1 MTRLQPHRCAAGAA
15 ILLLGGLAACGH
27 TAPTR
32 YFSLAAVPP
41 AAASDPTAGPV
52 NLGRLS
58 VRWPPAFD
66 RLEVVQPTG
75 SVNVQVDELT
85 RWSAAP
91 GELAAAA
98 LAEDLRARLPSLTLT
113 PAASVPSSD
122 ALDVAVEVIG
132 LDVQEGAYRL
142 TASVVID
149 DAAGAT
155 RSRRTFTVS
164 TPETG
169 AGPAA
174 EAKALSGL
182 LAAVADRIAPDLDAA
197 VSGEPARTALSA
209 SRRPA
214 P

>member
-1 MTRLQPHRCAAGAA
+1 MTRLPHRCAAGAA
-15 ILLLGGLAACGH
+15 ILLVGGLAACGH

-32 YFSLAAVPP
+32 YFSLAAIPP
-41 AAASDPTAGPV
+41 AAPSDPAGAPV

-66 RLEVVQPTG
+66 RLEVVRPTG
-75 SVNVQVDELT
+75 SVDVQVEELT

-91 GELAAAA
+91 GELAATA

-113 PAASVPSSD
+113 PAASAPSSD

-132 LDVQEGAYRL
+132 LDVREGAYQL

-164 TPETG
+164 MPEAGT
-169 AGPAA
+169 GPAA

-182 LAAVADRIAPDLDAA
+182 LAAVADRIAPDLAA
-197 VSGEPARTALSA
+197 SANGGPAHPALSA
-209 SRRPA
+209 SGRPA